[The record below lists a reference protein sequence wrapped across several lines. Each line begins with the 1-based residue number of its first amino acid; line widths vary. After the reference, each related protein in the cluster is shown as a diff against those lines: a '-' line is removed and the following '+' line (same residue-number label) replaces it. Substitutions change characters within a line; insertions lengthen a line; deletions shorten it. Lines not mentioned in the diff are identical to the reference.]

1 MQNKKL
7 LSFLLA
13 LLVSVGVWVYVVT
26 VENPE
31 GEDIIYNVP
40 VIFSGD
46 DVLREDYDLVITED
60 NVSANGVN
68 LTFSGKRTDLKKLS
82 EMKNEMYVT
91 IDIVRIRNVGEYR
104 YSYTL
109 SDITLPASV
118 SSGSVQLADR
128 SPASVSLSVGRLKKK
143 TVPVNVVTEVGLA
156 EGFMQQPTQQNY
168 DEIVIEGPETLI
180 EQIVC
185 AQVRLE
191 RENVDK
197 TISATLPYA
206 LMTQENTVIADDS
219 ITCSVDEI
227 EVTLPVLMT
236 KDVVLEVGFVDG
248 GGATSDD
255 VNHTIDPVKVTLSGD
270 PSVLS
275 SVSSL
280 KLPNIALSS
289 LMSNNEEVT
298 CVIPVPEGC
307 TNVSGIDSANV
318 TVTISNKSIR
328 SLKATNIQ
336 VVNIPEGMEAVSK
349 TTVLPVVLRAN
360 TSDADKLSAEN
371 IRVVA
376 DLSTVTIEG
385 TGAITVPVTVYVDG
399 MENVGAIGPQYSIV
413 VELTRK

>member
-13 LLVSVGVWVYVVT
+13 LLVSVGIWVYVVT

-31 GEDIIYNVP
+31 GEDTIYNVP

-60 NVSANGVN
+60 NVSVNGVS

-91 IDIVRIRNVGEYR
+91 IDVVRIRNVGEYR

-109 SDITLPASV
+109 SDVTLPASV
-118 SSGSVQLADR
+118 SSGSVQLSDR
-128 SPASVSLSVGRLKKK
+128 SPSSVSLSVGRLKKK
-143 TVPVNVVTEVGLA
+143 TVPVAVVTDVSLA
-156 EGFMQQPTQQNY
+156 EGFMQQPTLQNY
-168 DEIVIEGPETLI
+168 DEIVIEGPENLI
-180 EQIVC
+180 EQITS

-191 RENVDK
+191 RENVEK
-197 TISATLPYA
+197 TITATLPFA
-206 LMTQENTVIADDS
+206 LMTQEGTVIVDDS
-219 ITCSVDEI
+219 ITCNVDEI

-248 GGATSDD
+248 GGATSED
-255 VNHTIDPVKVTLSGD
+255 VNHSIDPVKVTLSGD
-270 PSVLS
+270 SSVLS
-275 SVSSL
+275 SVSSI

-289 LMSNNEEVT
+289 LMSNSEEVT

-307 TNVSGIDSANV
+307 TNVSGIDSAVV

-336 VVNIPEGMEAVSK
+336 IINVPEGMEAVSK

-360 TSDADKLSAEN
+360 ASDADKLSVEN

-385 TGAITVPVTVYVDG
+385 AGAITVPVTVYVDG

-413 VELTRK
+413 VELTT

>member
-7 LSFLLA
+7 LSFFLA
-13 LLVSVGVWVYVVT
+13 LLVSVGIWVYVVT

-31 GEDIIYNVP
+31 GEDTIYNVP
-40 VIFSGD
+40 VLFSGE

-60 NVSANGVN
+60 NVSANGVD

-82 EMKNEMYVT
+82 ELKNEMYVT

-128 SPASVSLSVGRLKKK
+128 FPAAVSLSVGRLKKK
-143 TVPVNVVTEVGLA
+143 TVPVTVVTEVSLA

-168 DEIVIEGPETLI
+168 DEIVIEGPEALI
-180 EQIVC
+180 EQIVS

-197 TISATLPYA
+197 TITATLPYA
-206 LMTQENTVIADDS
+206 LVTQDGTVITDDA
-219 ITCSVDEI
+219 ITSDVNEI

-236 KDVVLEVGFVDG
+236 KDIVLEVGFVDG
-248 GGATSDD
+248 GGATSAD

-270 PSVLS
+270 SSVLS
-275 SVSSL
+275 SVSSI

-307 TNVSGIDSANV
+307 TNVSGVDSAVV

-336 VVNIPEGMEAVSK
+336 IINVPEGMEAVSK
-349 TTVLPVVLRAN
+349 TTVLPVVLRVNAA
-360 TSDADKLSAEN
+360 DADKLSEEN
-371 IRVVA
+371 LRVVA

-413 VELTRK
+413 VELTA

>member
-13 LLVSVGVWVYVVT
+13 LLVSVGIWVYVVT

-31 GEDIIYNVP
+31 GEDTIYNVP

-60 NVSANGVN
+60 NVSTNGVS

-82 EMKNEMYVT
+82 ELKNEMYVT
-91 IDIVRIRNVGEYR
+91 IDVVRIRNVGEYR

-109 SDITLPASV
+109 SDVTLPASV
-118 SSGSVQLADR
+118 SSGSVQLAER

-143 TVPVNVVTEVGLA
+143 TVPVTVVTDISLA
-156 EGFMQQPTQQNY
+156 EGFMQQPTLQNY
-168 DEIVIEGPETLI
+168 DEIVIEGPENLI
-180 EQIVC
+180 EQITS

-191 RENVDK
+191 RENVEK
-197 TISATLPYA
+197 TITATLPFA
-206 LMTQENTVIADDS
+206 LMTQEETVIVDDS
-219 ITCSVDEI
+219 ITCNVDEI
-227 EVTLPVLMT
+227 EVTLPILMT

-255 VNHTIDPVKVTLSGD
+255 VNHSIDPVKVTLSGD
-270 PSVLS
+270 SSVLS
-275 SVSSL
+275 SVSSI

-307 TNVSGIDSANV
+307 TNVSGIDSAVV

-336 VVNIPEGMEAVSK
+336 IINVPEGMEAVSK

-360 TSDADKLSAEN
+360 ASDADKLSEEN

-376 DLSTVTIEG
+376 DLSTVAIEG
-385 TGAITVPVTVYVDG
+385 AGAITVPVTVYVDG

-413 VELTRK
+413 VELTT

>member
-13 LLVSVGVWVYVVT
+13 LLVSVGIWVYVVT

-31 GEDIIYNVP
+31 GEDTIYNVP
-40 VIFSGD
+40 VLFSGE

-82 EMKNEMYVT
+82 ELKNEMYVT

-118 SSGSVQLADR
+118 SSGSVQLAER

-143 TVPVNVVTEVGLA
+143 TVPVTVVTEVSLA
-156 EGFMQQPTQQNY
+156 EGFMQQPTLQNY
-168 DEIVIEGPETLI
+168 DEIVIEGPESLI
-180 EQIVC
+180 EQIVS
-185 AQVRLE
+185 AQVRFE

-197 TISATLPYA
+197 SITATLPYA
-206 LMTQENTVIADDS
+206 LMTQEGTVITDDS
-219 ITCSVDEI
+219 ITSDVNEI

-270 PSVLS
+270 STVLS
-275 SVSSL
+275 SVSSI
-280 KLPNIALSS
+280 KLPNIALSA

-307 TNVSGIDSANV
+307 TNVSGIESAVV

-336 VVNIPEGMEAVSK
+336 IVNVPEGMEAVSK

-360 TSDADKLSAEN
+360 AADADKLSEEN

-413 VELTRK
+413 VELTT